1 MKDDDDEEKLAL
13 QSHLKNQPHNI
24 YLVFYKVEFL
34 LQHRQITIALKM
46 CVSVCAM
53 YVVLVCRRC
62 LIVIVCVPLHLL
74 VLLCIAEYIHSYV
87 CIGS

>member
-1 MKDDDDEEKLAL
+1 MKDDDDEERLAL

-34 LQHRQITIALKM
+34 QQANYYCLKNVCVYAL
-46 CVSVCAM
+46 CI
-53 YVVLVCRRC
+53 VLCRRC

-74 VLLCIAEYIHSYV
+74 VLLCIAEYIHTTST
-87 CIGS
+87 

>member
-1 MKDDDDEEKLAL
+1 MKDDDEEKLAL

-46 CVSVCAM
+46 CVSVCTM
-53 YVVLVCRRC
+53 YVV
-62 LIVIVCVPLHLL
+62 
-74 VLLCIAEYIHSYV
+74 STM
-87 CIGS
+87 

>member
-46 CVSVCAM
+46 CVSVCTM
-53 YVVLVCRRC
+53 YVVLCRRC

-87 CIGS
+87 CIGK